1 MDQRALPE
9 IDEGTTQR
17 LVALFSSP
25 GWATLVADGRTLLGH
40 NPEEAIAYLTENPE
54 KVATLYRLHE
64 AAKVY
69 REKMDALGAF
79 LEAIEC
85 RADEVLKALAVVF
98 PSMGSRTDSF
108 PRINVGMSGNA

>member
-40 NPEEAIAYLTENPE
+40 SPEEAIAYLTETPA
-54 KVATLYRLHE
+54 KVAGLYLLLE

-69 REKMDALGAF
+69 RDKTDSLSAF
-79 LEAIEC
+79 LEAIGD
-85 RADEVLKALAVVF
+85 RANEVIRELATTF
-98 PSMGSRTDSF
+98 PSMGSRPDSF
-108 PRINVGMSGNA
+108 PRIDCGDVGHA